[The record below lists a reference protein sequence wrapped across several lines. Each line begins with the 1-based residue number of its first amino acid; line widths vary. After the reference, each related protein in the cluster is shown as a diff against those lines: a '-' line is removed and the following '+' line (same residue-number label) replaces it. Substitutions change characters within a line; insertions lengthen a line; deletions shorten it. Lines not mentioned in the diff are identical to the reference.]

1 MRFMPVKTRKE
12 RPPMNNYRFASIHEI
27 HSAYLDGT
35 LTVTALTESFLKA
48 IADNHD
54 LHAVMEVTPDA
65 LFLAERMDED
75 LILLKATGESLPS
88 LFGIPILLKDN
99 INTEDKLHTSA
110 GSLALKDLYASYDA
124 TIVDNLRAEGALIL
138 GKANLTEFA
147 NYISDHMPNGFS
159 AKGGQTVN
167 PYNKNATTGGS
178 SSGSGV
184 SVAAGLCTVAVG
196 TETCGSILSP
206 STMNGLFGIKPTM
219 GRVSRYGI
227 IPISSTCDIAG
238 PMARCVDDAAILLNA
253 LISQDS
259 DDVCTLSE
267 KNTSVKVPST
277 EEALTRLKGLR
288 IVINRGFDFYSST
301 SENQRKAFDHMV
313 DMLKDNGAVISEI
326 NGPSHTRTIYTIMKK
341 EFQGCMNAYLDTVRD
356 KTNIH
361 TMSDILE
368 FNKAHELAAIPYGQ
382 AVMQDAV
389 ENCTGLQTD
398 SEYLNAMIERQEMIR
413 TLNDAFGQ
421 DYDLMLTPSFC
432 TLAPYAGFPSMAAPL
447 GKTEENTP
455 FASYWM
461 AGRYREED
469 LLVIGKALEALCPL
483 LMRPDVR

>member
-1 MRFMPVKTRKE
+1 
-12 RPPMNNYRFASIHEI
+12 MNNYRFSTIAEIHE
-27 HSAYLDGT
+27 AYLNGD
-35 LTVTALTESFLKA
+35 LTVTALTETYLKA
-48 IADNHD
+48 IADNND

-65 LFLAERMDED
+65 LFIAAQMDED
-75 LILLKATGESLPS
+75 LLAYRSENGPLPS

-110 GSLALKDLYASYDA
+110 GSLALKELYASYDA
-124 TIVDNLRAEGALIL
+124 TIVDNLRGEGALIL

-167 PYNKNATTGGS
+167 PYNAASTTGGS

-206 STMNGLFGIKPTM
+206 STQNGLYGIKPTM

-253 LISQDS
+253 LISQDN
-259 DDVCTLSE
+259 DDTCTLSE
-267 KNTSVKVPST
+267 KNQPVNNPTT
-277 EEALTRLKGLR
+277 EEALTSLQGLR
-288 IVINRGFDFYSST
+288 ICINRGFDFYKET
-301 SENQRKAFDHMV
+301 PQEKIDAFNKMV
-313 DMLKDNGAVISEI
+313 DILKTQGAIISEI
-326 NGPSHTRTIYTIMKK
+326 EGPGHCREIYTIMKK
-341 EFQGCMNAYLDTVRD
+341 EFQGCMNTYLDTVRD
-356 KTNIH
+356 KTDIH
-361 TMSDILE
+361 TMQDILD
-368 FNKAHELAAIPYGQ
+368 FNMAHEAQAIPYGQ
-382 AVMQDAV
+382 AIMLDAV

-398 SEYLNAMIERQEMIR
+398 PVYLEAMIGRNQMIR
-413 TLNDAFGQ
+413 TLDKAFAE
-421 DYDLMLTPSFC
+421 DYDLMLTPSFN
-432 TLAPYAGFPSMAAPL
+432 TLAPYAGFPSLAAPL
-447 GKTEENTP
+447 GLTNDGTP

-461 AGRYREED
+461 AGRYEEEK
-469 LLVIGKALEALCPL
+469 LLCIGKALEQLLGLCL
-483 LMRPDVR
+483 RPNVK